1 MIESLIQ
8 DAGYSLRMLAKSP
21 GFTAVAVLSLALM
34 LSMVLKESMLL
45 LGIGVVLGVPAT
57 LAATRLVQAQLFGLS
72 PSDPLTLAVAVMI
85 IAMVTLA
92 AAYLPARRAMGV
104 DPMVA
109 LRYE

>member
-1 MIESLIQ
+1 
-8 DAGYSLRMLAKSP
+8 
-21 GFTAVAVLSLALM
+21 
-34 LSMVLKESMLL
+34 MVLNESMWL

-72 PSDPLTLAVAVMI
+72 PSDPVTLAAAVMI

-92 AAYLPARRAMGV
+92 AAYLPARRATGV
-104 DPMVA
+104 DPIVA